1 MIDQK
6 INNSLKELEQNL
18 KDIDSARKQVE
29 TIVNSYNGLNNSTKE
44 YISTL
49 GSSTIK
55 IKDLIIAITNDYKLK
70 VFEMEKDRTN
80 IVESANKAS
89 SKLSEASMSFKNS
102 LDSINNKIKY
112 CIIINALTIIALVI
126 IFFFVV
132 K

>member
-55 IKDLIIAITNDYKLK
+55 IEDLIIAITNDYKLK
-70 VFEMEKDRTN
+70 VLEMEKDRTN

-89 SKLSEASMSFKNS
+89 SRLSEASMSFKNS

-112 CIIINALTIIALVI
+112 CIIINALTILALVI

>member
-55 IKDLIIAITNDYKLK
+55 IEDLIIAITNDYKLK
-70 VFEMEKDRTN
+70 VLEMEKDRTN

-89 SKLSEASMSFKNS
+89 SRLSEASMSFKNS
-102 LDSINNKIKY
+102 LDSINNKIK
-112 CIIINALTIIALVI
+112 
-126 IFFFVV
+126 
-132 K
+132 